1 MELFAQ
7 TMSRFNLRLALK
19 PVSEIQIIIV
29 LNLTTNLWLS
39 VDVQDLLTTILNIE
53 VLKGQTCILQFWM
66 QMEHFLNAQLDLN
79 FMFNDL
85 IPE

>member
-29 LNLTTNLWLS
+29 LSLTTNLWLS
-39 VDVQDLLTTILNIE
+39 VDFQDLLATVFNIE
-53 VLKGQTCILQFWM
+53 ALKGQTCIL
-66 QMEHFLNAQLDLN
+66 
-79 FMFNDL
+79 
-85 IPE
+85 